1 MMYGWS
7 PHSTGIVVHLNRR
20 WDVQTIWKCMQNRS
34 KWHVPWMR
42 MFCHCFPFIVFT
54 VPKDQRGEV
63 GTSFQIVPSA
73 SEPVIFFTN
82 RNTKI
87 WTAWLIPLVI
97 LVGVSSNKSKQGV
110 HPKSIGT
117 VCFIPGQTHLATHVP
132 SFTSRSS
139 EILLWCL
146 FNIAT
151 WEKKKSGCSGR
162 TNRTQWCETASWKF
176 QATVAGLHMA
186 SHVPC
191 DLKIWLQMHGIPVQA
206 CPWNFESWSWLG
218 GLGRWEQ
225 KNVLIWFDSIP
236 SIFTGSRAC
245 SLKGWKSLKMGRNRT
260 QILTGADV
268 WIWCDDMF
276 DLRYASDALHNL
288 SRYLMQYLQ
297 LQSKKNLIWM

>member
-1 MMYGWS
+1 MGCANHLKMYAKPIKMACS
-7 PHSTGIVVHLNRR
+7 LDANVLSLFSIHSLHSSQRSTWRSWHIVSNRF
-20 WDVQTIWKCMQNRS
+20 KCL
-34 KWHVPWMR
+34 WAGH
-42 MFCHCFPFIVFT
+42 FLH
-54 VPKDQRGEV
+54 
-63 GTSFQIVPSA
+63 
-73 SEPVIFFTN
+73 TN

-225 KNVLIWFDSIP
+225 KKCVDMVWFHPIHLHGEPGLFSQGLEEPGDGAESHP
-236 SIFTGSRAC
+236 NSDWGRCLNLMRWHVWFT
-245 SLKGWKSLKMGRNRT
+245 
-260 QILTGADV
+260 
-268 WIWCDDMF
+268 
-276 DLRYASDALHNL
+276 LRFRCPA
-288 SRYLMQYLQ
+288 
-297 LQSKKNLIWM
+297 